1 MHIQRR
7 KTGTKSNPLVTGLT
21 VFCRNR
27 FLPLSKRGKHLPI
40 EAMMTLVVHLK
51 QQKPQVFLK
60 KKCSTLNS
68 GLYDL
73 LHVLFKKD
81 IFLRFRGHSER
92 ILISYLKD

>member
-40 EAMMTLVVHLK
+40 EAMMTSVVHLK
-51 QQKPQVFLK
+51 QQKPQVFFEK
-60 KKCSTLNS
+60 KVFHFELW
-68 GLYDL
+68 
-73 LHVLFKKD
+73 
-81 IFLRFRGHSER
+81 
-92 ILISYLKD
+92 ILGFVTRAF

>member
-27 FLPLSKRGKHLPI
+27 FLPLSKRGRHLPI
-40 EAMMTLVVHLK
+40 DAMMTVVIHLK

-60 KKCSTLNS
+60 KVFHFELW
-68 GLYDL
+68 
-73 LHVLFKKD
+73 
-81 IFLRFRGHSER
+81 
-92 ILISYLKD
+92 ILGFVTRAF